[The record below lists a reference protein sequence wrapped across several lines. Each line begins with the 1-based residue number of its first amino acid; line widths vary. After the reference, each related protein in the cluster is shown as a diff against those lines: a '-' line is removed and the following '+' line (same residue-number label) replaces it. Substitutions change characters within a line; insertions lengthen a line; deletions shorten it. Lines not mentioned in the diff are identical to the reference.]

1 MMFLDTYIDAFQRV
15 KKTWVD
21 LYVKEESIA
30 KPMNDFVD
38 AQTQFAKNMTRITD
52 QFVSAEWTKAY
63 ASAYTQPITWFG
75 IKPAK

>member
-1 MMFLDTYIDAFQRV
+1 MMFLDTYIDAFQRT

-30 KPMNDFVD
+30 KPMNAFVD
-38 AQTQFAKNMTRITD
+38 AQTQFAKNMTSIAD

-63 ASAYTQPITWFG
+63 AAAYAQPSAWFG
-75 IKPAK
+75 IKPSK